1 MKEYRNYMFS
11 YTPRSLYLQGKS
23 SQQIL
28 HKSLDRPHSQ
38 SGHFEEGI
46 NLLPLPGTE
55 LQSLRNP
62 TCSLGTTPT
71 MLPQLI
77 TVLEYCQ
84 YFIYKSKIKE
94 K

>member
-11 YTPRSLYLQGKS
+11 FTPRSLYLQ
-23 SQQIL
+23 
-28 HKSLDRPHSQ
+28 PHSK
-38 SGHFEEGI
+38 SRCFEEGI

-71 MLPQLI
+71 ILPLLI
-77 TVLEYCQ
+77 TVLH
-84 YFIYKSKIKE
+84 YFIYKSKTEE